1 MKSLTLTKSEN
12 MNTQV
17 AKKTLHELIDQIED
31 NELLSLYV
39 KLLEREIRKVS
50 SHDFFNTSESDL
62 IVRAKASLKSIE
74 KGKTRDIKD
83 FKKDVEAWKK
93 NRSIK

>member
-1 MKSLTLTKSEN
+1 MKSLTLVKSEN

-39 KLLEREIRKVS
+39 KLLEREIKRGS
-50 SHDFFNTSESDL
+50 SRELFTTSESDL
-62 IVRAKASLKSIE
+62 IARAKASLKSIE
-74 KGKTRDIKD
+74 EGKTRNIKD

-93 NRSIK
+93 NRAI

>member
-1 MKSLTLTKSEN
+1 MKSLTLVKSEN

-39 KLLEREIRKVS
+39 KLLEREIRKES
-50 SHDFFNTSESDL
+50 SQDFFNTSENDL
-62 IVRAKASLKSIE
+62 IARAKASLKSIE
-74 KGKTRDIKD
+74 EGKTRNIKD

-93 NRSIK
+93 NRAI